1 MDNVIVNGDNVT
13 YKETETV
20 TKSISKLSVSSRIAQ
35 LQKELDYLKELEAA
49 IALAEK
55 I

>member
-20 TKSISKLSVSSRIAQ
+20 TKSISKLSISNRIAQ
-35 LQKELDYLKELEAA
+35 LNKELIYLNELTVA
-49 IALAEK
+49 IATAEK